1 MKNWLKNYLPLIILM
16 FYAVFR
22 LGLLLYFQ
30 WDELSSNPDLFVE
43 HDREF
48 YSVAN
53 NLLHYGQYNVGKDCP
68 PYSVRPP
75 GYPLL
80 VLTTMVLGH
89 QYWLHL
95 LFMLHILFVAVATA
109 VTYFI
114 VSRMRSQNA
123 GLFAGFLVASYA
135 PYHYVTFMMLREIT
149 TLMLFSLLLLLLYSR
164 NYRKWSFIGMGTL
177 LGCMSMVR
185 EETVLLIV
193 PCIVAIFWHE
203 GKFELRKWRKPVFKT
218 AAMLGI
224 VMLVLSPWII
234 RNAIVFKR
242 FQMFSALGGIQLY
255 MGNNPDIG
263 PGKPLN
269 YGYISTVEELK
280 TMPDVEVSRIYFNR
294 AVDFAANNPGKVFK
308 NIFWKLELLY
318 EETINN
324 FNDYI
329 FLLCGLLAGT
339 LIIVI
344 AKIKNEWGRRC
355 GLLAGVAFLYV
366 WGRGE
371 FSQGLFLPNIEFSI
385 IRTIGF
391 IGFFYVLFK
400 KQEPVYCLCY
410 LMLLSANI
418 IFLPQHRQRWIMDLL
433 FILWNVLVVYDVLKF
448 IEGRIKIFLF
458 KEPDKDLPEKFEH
471 GSIKEL

>member
-16 FYAVFR
+16 VYAAFR
-22 LGLLLYFQ
+22 LGLLLCFQ
-30 WDELSSNPDLFVE
+30 WDELSSNPDLFIE

-48 YSVAN
+48 YSIAV
-53 NLLHYGQYNVGKDCP
+53 NLLDYGQYNVGKDLP
-68 PYSVRPP
+68 PYSVRTP

-80 VLTTMVLGH
+80 IVVTMALGH

-95 LFMLHILFVAVATA
+95 LFILHILFVAVAAAA
-109 VTYFI
+109 VYLI
-114 VSRMRSQNA
+114 VSRMRSKNA
-123 GLFAGFLVASYA
+123 GFFAGFLVASYA
-135 PYHYVTFMMLREIT
+135 PYHYVSFMLLREIT
-149 TLMLFSLLLLLLYSR
+149 TVMFFSLLLLLLYSP
-164 NYRKWSFIGMGTL
+164 NYRKWSFIAMGAL

-185 EETVLLIV
+185 EETILLVV
-193 PCIVAIFWHE
+193 PCIAAIFWHE
-203 GKFELRKWRKPVFKT
+203 SRFDLHKWRKPVIKT

-224 VMLVLSPWII
+224 VMLVFSPWII

-269 YGYISTVEELK
+269 YGYISTVKELK
-280 TMPDVEVSRIYFNR
+280 TMPDVEVSRIYFNK
-294 AVDFAANNPGKVFK
+294 AVDFAVNNPLKVLK
-308 NIFWKLELLY
+308 NIYWKLELLY
-318 EETINN
+318 EQTINN

-339 LIIVI
+339 VIIVT
-344 AKIKNEWGRRC
+344 AKIKNGTGRC
-355 GLLAGVAFLYV
+355 CSLLAGVAIFYV

-371 FSQGLFLPNIEFSI
+371 FSQSLLFPNIEFSI

-410 LMLLSANI
+410 IMLLSANI
-418 IFLPQHRQRWIMDLL
+418 IFLPQHRQRWVMDLL
-433 FILWNVLVVYDVLKF
+433 FILWNVLVVYDALKCV
-448 IEGRIKIFLF
+448 EGGIKRFLF
-458 KEPDKDLPEKFEH
+458 KEQKKELPE
-471 GSIKEL
+471 